1 MKHGY
6 IAVVRRVVRPSW
18 EQLFGCA
25 VVVLMG
31 LTVVYHSVPVDVLAK
46 LTHLNSGELAS
57 TYGEHIGKLA
67 NIPGVNYLGFVLF
80 WLLVGAFVYIGVWI
94 LRAAYVDIQNDH
106 ILTHEFIN
114 SGDPARYH
122 RRLIWKFGLALLW
135 GGVALLGILVVLP
148 WASGLI
154 SAGIAATT
162 TLALFLKALG
172 AIVALIIYLYLLVSL
187 LQVVIIV

>member
-6 IAVVRRVVRPSW
+6 LAVIRRVVRPSW

-25 VVVLMG
+25 VVVLIG
-31 LTVVYHSVPVDVLAK
+31 LTIVYHSVPVDVLAK
-46 LTHLNSGELAS
+46 LTHLSSGELAS
-57 TYGEHIGKLA
+57 TYGEQVGKLA
-67 NIPGVNYLGFVLF
+67 TVPGVNYLGFVLF

-106 ILTHEFIN
+106 ILTHEFMN

-122 RRLIWKFGLALLW
+122 RRLAWKFGLALLW
-135 GGVALLGILVVLP
+135 GGLLLLGIFVLLP

-154 SAGIAATT
+154 SAGVAVTT
-162 TLALFLKALG
+162 TVALFLKALV
-172 AIVALIIYLYLLVSL
+172 AIAALIMYLYLLVSL